1 MNRLFS
7 NRGGANYVANPYQ
20 EQISSSSEIL
30 IAAPYV
36 TKTEQ
41 LVSAAQAGKK
51 ISLIVGI
58 NESTS
63 PQALAALMGL
73 PNCATPYF
81 TTRFHAKIYV
91 FDDAA
96 LIGSSNLTDGGLYS
110 NREAT
115 LLVEDSE
122 DLDEVRRLFLEL
134 W

>member
-7 NRGGANYVANPYQ
+7 NRGGPNFVVNPY
-20 EQISSSSEIL
+20 EAQISRSREIL

-63 PQALAALMGL
+63 PQALA
-73 PNCATPYF
+73 
-81 TTRFHAKIYV
+81 
-91 FDDAA
+91 
-96 LIGSSNLTDGGLYS
+96 
-110 NREAT
+110 
-115 LLVEDSE
+115 
-122 DLDEVRRLFLEL
+122 RL
-134 W
+134 